1 MVINSI
7 NINKM
12 NNNALTGHL
21 YPNYNTLWLAIFIH
35 VDQTGYYYDIQK
47 IFLYNLTFPKWYL
60 GTWG

>member
-21 YPNYNTLWLAIFIH
+21 YQNYNTLWLAIFIH
-35 VDQTGYYYDIQK
+35 VDQTGYYYDIQND
-47 IFLYNLTFPKWYL
+47 FFV
-60 GTWG
+60 